1 MKQKMILL
9 IVLLILVV
17 IIIPS
22 IVLIICGN
30 MEETEQI
37 DPKWGIVQS
46 VEDVTPTGLTIVW
59 NRDNA
64 ENTVDLVTG
73 EGYNLEKKTPF
84 GWRTVPTII
93 EEYGVN
99 AMGYLITVHRDGRQ
113 EIDWEWLYGELTKG
127 TYRIWKTISLSV
139 GTEVV
144 GRCYTEFEIR

>member
-1 MKQKMILL
+1 MKQRVVL
-9 IVLLILVV
+9 IIILVFLV
-17 IIIPS
+17 IIVIPS
-22 IVLIICGN
+22 TVLIICGN
-30 MEETEQI
+30 EEEPQQI

-46 VEDVTPTGLTIVW
+46 VENVTSTGLTIVW

-64 ENTVDLVTG
+64 KNTVDLVTG

-99 AMGYLITVHRDGRQ
+99 AMGYLITVYRDGRQ
-113 EIDWEWLYGELTKG
+113 EVDWEWLYGELPKG